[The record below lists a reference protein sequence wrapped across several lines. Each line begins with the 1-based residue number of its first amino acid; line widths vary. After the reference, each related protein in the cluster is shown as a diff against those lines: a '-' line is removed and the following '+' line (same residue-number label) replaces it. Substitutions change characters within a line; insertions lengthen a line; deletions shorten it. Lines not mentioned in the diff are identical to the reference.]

1 MASSVRPNGEDITS
15 SSTQP
20 DGDAEADR
28 DEREDR
34 RVVEVDPDRGEV
46 EARNAAHAVGAVE
59 RLVAKAPGI
68 KHLRGR
74 QGHHDEER
82 AGGAHREQADDEGG
96 EPAGNDRGGEGEVR
110 IAAAE
115 HGHAGEHVAADAEQ
129 AGVAEGDQPGAGDE
143 VEAERQD
150 GEDRG
155 LGDQLLGEVAGEAL
169 AGERGG
175 DEGDADR
182 AAHEGPARHGQP
194 GAVKRRAGSRPL
206 GRKISTSAMT
216 R

>member
-1 MASSVRPNGEDITS
+1 MAAGK
-15 SSTQP
+15 
-20 DGDAEADR
+20 
-28 DEREDR
+28 
-34 RVVEVDPDRGEV
+34 
-46 EARNAAHAVGAVE
+46 ARFG
-59 RLVAKAPGI
+59 
-68 KHLRGR
+68 
-74 QGHHDEER
+74 
-82 AGGAHREQADDEGG
+82 
-96 EPAGNDRGGEGEVR
+96 

-143 VEAERQD
+143 VEGERQN

-155 LGDQLLGEVAGEAL
+155 FGDQLLGEEAGEAL

-182 AAHEGPARHGQP
+182 PAHECPARHGQP

-206 GRKISTSAMT
+206 GRKISTSAIT